1 MFCALTLGGTP
12 SFTVRQQSHPRDPPQ
27 GYAEFQRTMAKKCL
41 RTRLSSVCTLR
52 HHAIH
57 RRPADLRR
65 SLLRQR
71 PRPHR
76 RAGGAPRRS
85 SNLAARVCGG
95 RWVGRPHFRLR
106 QLRTCRRIRSW
117 PLRANCDQGAS
128 QHPVIRSAWW
138 RRLSSCCR
146 CAARRLRDSR
156 NAIYGMSAHWQRA
169 YSGLILAARITL
181 PHFSVSSA
189 MSLPKSA
196 GESASGT
203 LPRSARRAL
212 IL

>member
-1 MFCALTLGGTP
+1 MFCALTLGGTA
-12 SFTVRQQSHPRDPPQ
+12 SFTVRRQSHPRDPPQ
-27 GYAEFQRTMAKKCL
+27 GYAEFQRTRWRKNACELAYRASARCATTRYTDALPPSSSTAATASSGWRRATPLQQSSSASLRWSVGWSPAFPLTPAADMPSHSLMAASCQL
-41 RTRLSSVCTLR
+41 
-52 HHAIH
+52 
-57 RRPADLRR
+57 
-65 SLLRQR
+65 R
-71 PRPHR
+71 PRCV
-76 RAGGAPRRS
+76 
-85 SNLAARVCGG
+85 AA
-95 RWVGRPHFRLR
+95 
-106 QLRTCRRIRSW
+106 
-117 PLRANCDQGAS
+117 NY
-128 QHPVIRSAWW
+128 PVIRSAWW

>member
-1 MFCALTLGGTP
+1 LKCELHHSYKPEGSALSATPASVTL
-12 SFTVRQQSHPRDPPQ
+12 
-27 GYAEFQRTMAKKCL
+27 CL
-41 RTRLSSVCTLR
+41 RSHLSASMRTF
-52 HHAIH
+52 
-57 RRPADLRR
+57 
-65 SLLRQR
+65 
-71 PRPHR
+71 PHR
-76 RAGGAPRRS
+76 RARGTRRKPELCTAVRPTCEWQFGS
-85 SNLAARVCGG
+85 T
-95 RWVGRPHFRLR
+95 RPHVPASYVSFYR
-106 QLRTCRRIRSW
+106 LRTCRRMRSG
-117 PLRANCDQGAS
+117 LRCANCDQGAS
-128 QHPVIRSAWW
+128 QQTTQLFDELGGDG
-138 RRLSSCCR
+138 LSSCCR
-146 CAARRLRDSR
+146 CAARRARDSC